1 MKKWHKILEKI
12 QEESSREGAA
22 KLSAKSSI
30 RMASKKF
37 LINKK
42 RQLLDKMSRRTSK
55 TINDISHSCGEISR
69 SVSKLYTN
77 VPPPGSH
84 AAKKGVN
91 DTTADKDMVPIDFSF
106 YVKTGTAGYFIF
118 YISRL

>member
-12 QEESSREGAA
+12 QEESNREGAA

-77 VPPPGSH
+77 VPPGGSH
-84 AAKKGVN
+84 RPKKSITEA
-91 DTTADKDMVPIDFSF
+91 TTDKDMVSIIILNKKAL
-106 YVKTGTAGYFIF
+106 VRARIKIF
-118 YISRL
+118 LTHIA